1 MPGETAGREGETD
14 VNQSGGRRL
23 LRGARVWDGT
33 GRPPIFRGAVLI
45 EDGRIR
51 GIGPVADFEGLTDVA
66 IDDFPG
72 ATILPGLVD
81 AHTHLVGFGDGRPG
95 DALPDVTPEL
105 LLLQAARN
113 VRAHLLSGVT
123 TLRDLGTPGRIS
135 FQLRE
140 AARQGIC
147 ESPRLILCGRPIT
160 ITGGHLWY
168 FGQEADGVEG
178 VRQAV
183 RQVVK
188 EGADVIK
195 IIATGGSTRTSY
207 PYRAAYTPAE
217 MQAAVDEAHRF
228 GKPTAAHCVSIEGMT
243 NALDAGVETI
253 IHGVFKEPDGTDR
266 FDEKVAGRIA
276 STGAWVDYTVAQG
289 AIRLRTLEA
298 KAASNPDIPL
308 SAAETDEMEV
318 LVAYRAV
325 REDHYRRLRSLGA
338 RFVCGS
344 DSSWMW
350 YPMGHFAEEIIESG
364 VWGLPALDALRG
376 GTSYSAQ
383 VLGVASETGSLVP
396 GLRADILVVGG
407 DPLHDLTALRNVQ
420 AVYANGSRV
429 TGAGTGPAIDH
440 ADDESPHR

>member
-1 MPGETAGREGETD
+1 
-14 VNQSGGRRL
+14 
-23 LRGARVWDGT
+23 
-33 GRPPIFRGAVLI
+33 
-45 EDGRIR
+45 
-51 GIGPVADFEGLTDVA
+51 
-66 IDDFPG
+66 
-72 ATILPGLVD
+72 
-81 AHTHLVGFGDGRPG
+81 
-95 DALPDVTPEL
+95 
-105 LLLQAARN
+105 
-113 VRAHLLSGVT
+113 
-123 TLRDLGTPGRIS
+123 
-135 FQLRE
+135 
-140 AARQGIC
+140 
-147 ESPRLILCGRPIT
+147 
-160 ITGGHLWY
+160 
-168 FGQEADGVEG
+168 
-178 VRQAV
+178 
-183 RQVVK
+183 
-188 EGADVIK
+188 
-195 IIATGGSTRTSY
+195 
-207 PYRAAYTPAE
+207 
-217 MQAAVDEAHRF
+217 
-228 GKPTAAHCVSIEGMT
+228 MT

-440 ADDESPHR
+440 AEDESPHR